1 VFRVR
6 FSGFKVR
13 VVVELSMGV
22 GAGGEGRPPDSG
34 KTPINFR
41 QNGKKFG
48 QKRKKRC
55 KKKIKNAG
63 QRKQKNCPPFIPG
76 TAAAC
81 TGFLEEELETRTVEI
96 YV

>member
-1 VFRVR
+1 MFRVR

-34 KTPINFR
+34 KTPMNFR

-48 QKRKKRC
+48 QKKDVRKKFKMRDRES
-55 KKKIKNAG
+55 KKIVHRLYPVLQPRAQVSLK
-63 QRKQKNCPPFIPG
+63 KS
-76 TAAAC
+76 
-81 TGFLEEELETRTVEI
+81 
-96 YV
+96 